1 MAKTMRAARGREPG
15 RIELEEVPVPTP
27 GEGEVL
33 LRVNH
38 CGICGSDLHWFHGGI
53 PVPNVCPGPE
63 IAATVAEAG
72 RGVSGVKAGDRV
84 TLEGIRTCG
93 RCEYCRSSDYEL
105 CRNLGMIG
113 MTIPGGFADYL
124 LTTERHLVPI
134 PSAVDDEVAQ
144 LTEPLAVSVHAARLA
159 GVSIGQR
166 VLVLGAGTIGLTAI
180 TAARHGG
187 AGEILVTAR
196 RPQQRAAASALG
208 ATKVFDPADG
218 GELMSYCF
226 DHPVDVVIETVG
238 DANSSLNDAIA
249 CVRPGG
255 TVAVLGVFTQAPVL
269 NALFLMMKEVRLI
282 GSMCYGRRDGRADFE
297 IALDILAREGETLRR
312 HMITHRFP
320 LDRIQEGFAAAND
333 KSSGSIK
340 VSISAR

>member
-15 RIELEEVPVPTP
+15 RIDVEEVPIPEP

-33 LRVNH
+33 LRVNR
-38 CGICGSDLHWFHGGI
+38 CGICGSDLHWWHGGI
-53 PVPNVCPGPE
+53 PVPGVCPGHE
-63 IAATVAEAG
+63 IAATVAETG

-84 TLEGIRTCG
+84 TVEGIRTCG

-124 LTTERHLVPI
+124 VTTERHLFPVPAGI
-134 PSAVDDEVAQ
+134 DDETAQ
-144 LTEPLAVSVHAARLA
+144 LAEPLAVSVHAVRLA
-159 GVSIGQR
+159 GLSLGQR

-180 TAARHGG
+180 VAARRGG
-187 AGEILVTAR
+187 AGEILATAR
-196 RPQQRAAASALG
+196 RPHQRAAALALG
-208 ATKVFDPADG
+208 ATRVFDPTD
-218 GELMSYCF
+218 GELASYCF
-226 DHPVDVVIETVG
+226 DHPVDVVVETVG

-255 TVAVLGVFTQAPVL
+255 TVAVLGVFTQAPML
-269 NALFLMMKEVRLI
+269 NALFLMMKEVRVV
-282 GSMCYGRRDGRADFE
+282 GSMCYGRRDGRADFDL
-297 IALDILAREGETLRR
+297 ALDILASEGDTLRR
-312 HMITHRFP
+312 TMVTHRFP
-320 LDRIQEGFAAAND
+320 LDRLAEGFAAAND

-340 VSISAR
+340 VSISAS